1 MNLVPSNTPP
11 ASTELAELVDRY
23 LDQRL
28 DEAAGRRFEELL
40 NEDPQARA
48 YCAERIRLHAELG
61 AQARPLRIE
70 IFEGRQLVIEQ
81 TGETS
86 TVEVR
91 STGQVTVAPATGALA
106 LAGPSAGK
114 NRGKAKFLWAAA
126 GIGAAALLSAAIWIA
141 VRSRPAPAGNTGPG
155 LLALR
160 PLENA
165 SFETPELSDGE
176 TTTTPAG
183 WKLDIP
189 HFAVVINPA
198 TDPANNRYGGPHL
211 PRSENKIDGANVLS
225 LRRPDH
231 ATDPAGRGHGWAKQR
246 LQGRTGAGFKVVQL
260 GDLDGGTIRVTMLVA
275 RPALDSGQWADDD
288 VHLLAG
294 IQEDS
299 PPWRMAA
306 VCRIDTGSDSWKEA
320 DLHLGLGNDEIT
332 TVSFDLK
339 VEPGEMRG
347 DAWLFFD
354 VDLSTPPG
362 AEIYLDRIR
371 VEWLA
376 SP

>member
-40 NEDPQARA
+40 NEDPQART

-81 TGETS
+81 TGEVS

-114 NRGKAKFLWAAA
+114 NRRKTKFLWAAA

-189 HFAVVINPA
+189 HFAW
-198 TDPANNRYGGPHL
+198 
-211 PRSENKIDGANVLS
+211 S
-225 LRRPDH
+225 
-231 ATDPAGRGHGWAKQR
+231 
-246 LQGRTGAGFKVVQL
+246 
-260 GDLDGGTIRVTMLVA
+260 
-275 RPALDSGQWADDD
+275 
-288 VHLLAG
+288 
-294 IQEDS
+294 
-299 PPWRMAA
+299 
-306 VCRIDTGSDSWKEA
+306 
-320 DLHLGLGNDEIT
+320 
-332 TVSFDLK
+332 
-339 VEPGEMRG
+339 
-347 DAWLFFD
+347 
-354 VDLSTPPG
+354 STPPPTRRTTATAAPTCRAPKTKSTVPTCSPCAAPTTPPTLPAAATVG
-362 AEIYLDRIR
+362 RNSGSRDARAPDSKWSNSAIWTAEP
-371 VEWLA
+371 
-376 SP
+376 SG